1 MKISLVS
8 GIIGKFY
15 MFSARIAC
23 MPISGEP
30 GGDWYTP
37 EGYPRKPLQAH
48 FSSLTDMCLALVA
61 IPRSK
66 HSLEGENAGVYSPTA
81 MMLMITII

>member
-1 MKISLVS
+1 MHTDL
-8 GIIGKFY
+8 GGT
-15 MFSARIAC
+15 R
-23 MPISGEP
+23 
-30 GGDWYTP
+30 GDWYTP

-66 HSLEGENAGVYSPTA
+66 HSLEGENTGVYSSYCYDADVNNNLTKYFTEN
-81 MMLMITII
+81 I